1 MKIRSDFV
9 TNSSSSSYI
18 IAYQQVPKIDDKTL
32 KQYPML
38 EYFNKLI
45 ETALYASGSYSDT
58 TAGEKIETKEDLD
71 SYFKSWYGWDN
82 EQTLEDIFE
91 EEDYAKDQYDKCIN
105 ALNRGCNIL
114 IKRVDYSDE
123 AISNML
129 DALGRYDTGVEI
141 INYE

>member
-1 MKIRSDFV
+1 MKIRNDFV

-45 ETALYASGSYSDT
+45 ETALYASSSYNDT

-71 SYFKSWYGWDN
+71 SYFKSWYGWDK

-105 ALNRGCNIL
+105 ALNRGCKIL

-123 AISNML
+123 TISNML

-141 INYE
+141 IDCE